1 MSRDAGRLSGS
12 RGSLMLMM
20 AEIFS
25 KNLVGTSRIISAVP
39 CGDSGNFNGL
49 FCCSVEAATSCCNAT
64 FGNVFGRPFAPTTL
78 AVNDANATSTAIAFT
93 TMTVTATAPA
103 SHSNNADENIKVG
116 VGVGVPLGLLLLLS
130 LVFASWT
137 ERRRR
142 RGMEKAD
149 RETGWSDGHLGFEKA
164 QKYRMNG
171 VRYEADGGE
180 RRTPEL
186 SDGGE
191 VHEVGGA
198 S

>member
-1 MSRDAGRLSGS
+1 
-12 RGSLMLMM
+12 M
-20 AEIFS
+20 A
-25 KNLVGTSRIISAVP
+25 TSRTVPAVP
-39 CGDSGNFNGL
+39 CGDSGNFNGE

-64 FGNVFGRPFAPTTL
+64 FGNVFGKPFAPATL
-78 AVNDANATSTAIAFT
+78 AVNDANATSTTVALT
-93 TMTVTATAPA
+93 TATVTVTPPT
-103 SHSNNADENIKVG
+103 SHSNNADEIIKVG

-142 RGMEKAD
+142 RGMERVYK
-149 RETGWSDGHLGFEKA
+149 ETGWSDGHLGFEKA

-171 VRYEADGGE
+171 LKYEADGGE

-186 SDGGE
+186 SDGGA
-191 VHEVGGA
+191 VHEVEGT